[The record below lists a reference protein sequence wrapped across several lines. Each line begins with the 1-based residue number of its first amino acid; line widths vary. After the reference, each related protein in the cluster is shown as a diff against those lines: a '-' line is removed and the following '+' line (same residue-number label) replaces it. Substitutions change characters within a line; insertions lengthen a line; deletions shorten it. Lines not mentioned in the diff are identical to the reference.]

1 MTDKNAFRGARS
13 WGRGLA
19 AAAIAVGGGL
29 SMAAAAN
36 AQSTIPSLSLESPA
50 TIYAA
55 GSSTSAELLTVTGT
69 NTAVGALDADL
80 TDVTIKLTGLPD
92 NVLCSSVTL
101 TALSGAPVLTAV
113 SPGATGTC
121 SWEYAGP
128 YTLSAGDTESINY
141 QVEVDTRSP
150 SYPNGREGTVTWT
163 ASANVNYSPAQPND
177 DHITSNSDESDL
189 VAQAPPRKVADAPA
203 ATVRRAYD
211 VQVIEPGSP
220 RGVTTVTN
228 VSANTPV
235 PPTTCPAGQLGATL
249 SHCYQLNNGLQYNE
263 LTGHIFRSTPVAS
276 YTPNLNPPTYRI
288 NVNNTLAGPPTSE
301 NLGIATV
308 TVVIPNLFVDVAA
321 RDPFAEAIYT
331 LGGSGVLSGYAD
343 GTFRPTTAVSRQ
355 AFAHFLWEA
364 FGETDGACTT
374 IEPSAFSDVPNSSQ
388 FCRSITG
395 LSQRGVIKGYEDGDF
410 HPTTAI
416 SRQAFAAQVYRAY
429 NFLSTGNTE
438 GVDAACTEPYPF
450 SDVNNEN
457 PFCGDIQFM
466 KEMGLSKG
474 YSDGTFHPT
483 APSSRQAT
491 AQFIY
496 GLMSSAPSGW
506 SW

>member
-19 AAAIAVGGGL
+19 ATAIAVGGGL

-55 GSSTSAELLTVTGT
+55 GGSTSAELLTITGT
-69 NTAVGALDADL
+69 NTAVGALDAQLSDFTL
-80 TDVTIKLTGLPD
+80 KVTGLPD
-92 NVLCSSVTL
+92 NVQCSSITL
-101 TALSGAPVLTAV
+101 TPYSGAPVLAGPT
-113 SPGATGTC
+113 GANGTC
-121 SWEYAGP
+121 SWEGGP
-128 YTLSAGDTESINY
+128 YPLGAGDTASLNY
-141 QVEVDTRSP
+141 QVAVDTTSP

-163 ASANVNYSPAQPND
+163 ASANVNYPSFPQTND
-177 DHITSNSDESDL
+177 DHITSNSDESEL
-189 VAQAPPRKVADAPA
+189 VGQAPPRKVADAPA

-228 VSANTPV
+228 VSAGAPV
-235 PPTTCPAGQLGATL
+235 PATSCPPGQLGANL
-249 SHCYQLNNGLQYNE
+249 NFCYQLNDGLQYNE

-276 YTPNLNPPTYRI
+276 YTPDLNPPTYRI
-288 NVNNTLAGPPTSE
+288 NVNNTSAGPPTSE

-343 GTFRPTTAVSRQ
+343 GTFRPTNPVSRQ

-364 FGETDGACTT
+364 FGKTDGACTT
-374 IEPSAFSDVPNSSQ
+374 INPSAFSDVPNSSQ
-388 FCRSITG
+388 FCRSIKG

-410 HPTTAI
+410 HPAAPIT
-416 SRQAFAAQVYRAY
+416 RQAFAAMIYRSY

-438 GVDAACTEPYPF
+438 GVDASCTEPYPF

-474 YSDGTFHPT
+474 YSDGTFHPN

-496 GLMSSAPSGW
+496 GLMSSAPSSW